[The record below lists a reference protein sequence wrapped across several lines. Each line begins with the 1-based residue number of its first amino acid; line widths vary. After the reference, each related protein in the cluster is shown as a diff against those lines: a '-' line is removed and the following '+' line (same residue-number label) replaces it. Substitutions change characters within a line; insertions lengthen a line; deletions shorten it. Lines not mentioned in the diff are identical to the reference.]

1 MIVFVRL
8 YRQEARML
16 KAIQE
21 ASDKRGGLQKHSVI
35 GMAHGNLA
43 GEFESTA
50 EAEKCFT
57 KLKVCE
63 LIDHRRNG
71 YVLLTDKGRQ
81 ALAGEMG
88 R

>member
-8 YRQEARML
+8 YRQEVRML

-21 ASDKRGGLQKHSVI
+21 VSDKSGSPQKRHVI
-35 GMAHGNLA
+35 GMAYGSLA
-43 GEFESTA
+43 REFESTA
-50 EAEKCFT
+50 EVEKCFT

-81 ALAGEMG
+81 ALASEME